1 MRNTSPITSNI
12 VGFRYGTQRKS
23 QGFLIRLYI
32 YILTHIH
39 IPMYHGHT
47 CIVSVVCMR
56 PCVCNSGAGIQL
68 YPNWRAPPP
77 RFQFQA
83 LILKFQN
90 LGKHVGPL
98 SDCFHNT
105 RCVANNEKLRHS
117 GWKMHSNLEANL
129 HIYVYMYYTY
139 DYVYMCIYTHGYTYR
154 FVSLCMSMYAYIYIH
169 IHTCSCT
176 FKACAHAHVY
186 IYTYVYIDRWIHR

>member
-1 MRNTSPITSNI
+1 M
-12 VGFRYGTQRKS
+12 
-23 QGFLIRLYI
+23 YI
-32 YILTHIH
+32 CIYAHIYTY

-47 CIVSVVCMR
+47 CSVSVVCMR
-56 PCVCNSGAGIQL
+56 ACVCNSGAGMQL
-68 YPNWRAPPP
+68 YPNWRPPP
-77 RFQFQA
+77 RFQFQT
-83 LILKFQN
+83 LIPKFQN

-98 SDCFHNT
+98 PDNFHNR

-117 GWKMHSNLEANL
+117 GRKMHSNLEANL

-154 FVSLCMSMYAYIYIH
+154 FVSLCMSMYAYIYTYTH
-169 IHTCSCT
+169 MFMHFQSLCTRTCI
-176 FKACAHAHVY
+176 Y